1 MSFQVGIVSLG
12 GTLFFQVGLCTP
24 LQTMTSFS
32 FEILL
37 NSNLQSLY
45 TSFCWLVTDAAR
57 LYNHDT
63 VFVLFSVS
71 FDFRKELN
79 INARPQNLKYINLSD
94 RYVL

>member
-1 MSFQVGIVSLG
+1 MSFQVGIGSLG

-24 LQTMTSFS
+24 LRTMTSFS

-45 TSFCWLVTDAAR
+45 TLFCWLVTDATR

-63 VFVLFSVS
+63 VFILFSVS
-71 FDFRKELN
+71 FL
-79 INARPQNLKYINLSD
+79 
-94 RYVL
+94 